1 MPDLYARKRHPV
13 RITAVQPRGPLS
25 PGCFVPECFSQELKI
40 TIFRIQFDEHRAK
53 AGFHKGEQDLLP
65 LELETNEHRVI
76 QENVHAP
83 EYKIRRHLV
92 VFTAGVFHL
101 PIDRLLCGIL
111 DDNRRTEPVDAPGNR
126 SHVRKSSHAQL
137 QKICFRGTCM
147 TGGPACCIGYREKEE
162 LIMF

>member
-1 MPDLYARKRHPV
+1 MLLEFLIRFWWPGPDLSRSIPDISTGMPDLDARIKRHPV
-13 RITAVQPRGPLS
+13 RIPVVQQRGPLA
-25 PGCFVPECFSQELKI
+25 PGCSVPECFSQELKI

-53 AGFHKGEQDLLP
+53 AGFHKGEEDLLP
-65 LELETNEHRVI
+65 LELEANEHRVI

-126 SHVRKSSHAQL
+126 SHVRKSSHAPQ
-137 QKICFRGTCM
+137 
-147 TGGPACCIGYREKEE
+147 
-162 LIMF
+162 